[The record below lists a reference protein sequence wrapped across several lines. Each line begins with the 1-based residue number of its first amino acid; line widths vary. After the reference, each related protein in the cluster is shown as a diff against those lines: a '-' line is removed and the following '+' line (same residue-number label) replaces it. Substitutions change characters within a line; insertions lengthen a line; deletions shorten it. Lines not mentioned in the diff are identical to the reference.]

1 MIEIKQLR
9 QICGIARFALES
21 RENLKL
27 TLGVVAIVLLGF
39 RPVGGS
45 VRRG

>member
-1 MIEIKQLR
+1 MTTVKKLR
-9 QICGIARFALES
+9 QICSIARFALES
-21 RENLKL
+21 RENLKI

-39 RPVGGS
+39 RPVGGA